1 MLLGVS
7 KVLTE
12 KTIFKRGYSLIRACL
27 PQDGTGELEMNYE
40 SWIPFL

>member
-12 KTIFKRGYSLIRACL
+12 KTNMEKRIL
-27 PQDGTGELEMNYE
+27 PDQGMPASGWY
-40 SWIPFL
+40 